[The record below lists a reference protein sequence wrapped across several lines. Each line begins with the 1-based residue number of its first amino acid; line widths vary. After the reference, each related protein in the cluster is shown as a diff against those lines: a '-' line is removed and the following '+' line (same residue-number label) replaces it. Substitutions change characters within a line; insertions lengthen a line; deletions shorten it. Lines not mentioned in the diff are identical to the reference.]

1 MFIFTIV
8 ITVLLV
14 IASLIGKVI
23 PEDSILAWIAVVGLF
38 MVSMMHPL
46 LELFTWLES
55 RKKR

>member
-1 MFIFTIV
+1 MFLFTIV

-23 PEDSILAWIAVVGLF
+23 PEDSILAWIALVGLF

>member
-1 MFIFTIV
+1 MFILTIL

-23 PEDSILAWIAVVGLF
+23 PEDSILAWIALVGLF